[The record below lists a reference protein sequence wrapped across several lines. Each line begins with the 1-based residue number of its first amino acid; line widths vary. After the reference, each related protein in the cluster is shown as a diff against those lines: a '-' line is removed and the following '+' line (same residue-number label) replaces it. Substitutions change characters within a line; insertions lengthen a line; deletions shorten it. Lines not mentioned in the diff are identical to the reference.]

1 MIYQDQVEEFCQNC
15 VQHLQDLGILLRLV
29 GSLGVVGQQVLEL
42 GVLQNNQAGGV
53 SILRFGTAAEVL
65 VGALIK
71 ATARGGRWRLSDLL
85 HPEVDGGVERE
96 GDDVE
101 DQAAELPTDIRTE
114 RGD

>member
-1 MIYQDQVEEFCQNC
+1 M
-15 VQHLQDLGILLRLV
+15 
-29 GSLGVVGQQVLEL
+29 
-42 GVLQNNQAGGV
+42 
-53 SILRFGTAAEVL
+53 AAEVL

-71 ATARGGRWRLSDLL
+71 ANQLAARGGRWRLSDLL